1 MNFIQKLVSKYDL
14 NEHEV
19 TTEYAQHLIEEKSLP
34 KAVQINLETIGIEQM
49 DQKAAELQTTIREV
63 TSQKETQTA
72 QPLSRGAII
81 AKELNE
87 NDEQNRTSLNQL
99 WGME

>member
-1 MNFIQKLVSKYDL
+1 MNFIQKLVNKYDL

-19 TTEYAQHLIEEKSLP
+19 ATEYALHLIEEKSLP
-34 KAVQINLETIGIEQM
+34 KETKINLETVGLSQM
-49 DQKAAELQTTIREV
+49 EKKAAELQTTMSEAV
-63 TSQKETQTA
+63 SQKEVQA
-72 QPLSRGAII
+72 AHPLSRGAMI

-87 NDEQNRTSLNQL
+87 KAEQNRTSLNQL